1 MKSRFEDLH
10 NKNEEYISFEHKDW
24 WSQIVNDM
32 LNTYDKLAP
41 TKEYLV
47 EDPLSRVTRFAKRN
61 VLIFSCLLILV
72 ATYGLTSTGANVFGL
87 GLATNGPHVLEGA
100 FSIVVGYQFL
110 SFVFHYIRDLG
121 RLFQTKVGLA
131 HEPLV
136 YPLYLIQ
143 SHLIQIERTK
153 GTDDSNIEHMKNN
166 TDKYADFVSQ
176 VSSSYFKVKALT
188 TFNYLRFGFEVVLW
202 DFVIPVALAITA
214 LAISMPSM
222 LLVLNEV
229 WGQL

>member
-1 MKSRFEDLH
+1 MKSRFEDLQK
-10 NKNEEYISFEHKDW
+10 KNEEYIGAEHKSW
-24 WSQIVNDM
+24 WNQIVNDI
-32 LNTYDKLAP
+32 LDTYDKLAP
-41 TKEYLV
+41 TKEFLV
-47 EDPLSRVTRFAKRN
+47 EDPLSKVTRLAKRN

-72 ATYGLTSTGANVFGL
+72 VTYGLTSTGAKFFGI

-110 SFVFHYIRDLG
+110 SFILHYIRDLG

-143 SHLIQIERTK
+143 NHLIQIERTK
-153 GTDDSNIEHMKNN
+153 GTGDPNIEHMKKN
-166 TDKYADFVSQ
+166 TDRYADFVSQ

-188 TFNYLRFGFEVVLW
+188 TFNYIRFGFEVVLW
-202 DFVIPVALAITA
+202 DFVVPVALAVTA
-214 LAISMPSM
+214 LTISIPSM